1 MSIKISNYV
10 KNSVLTIPDLDI
22 TLNYGQSVTRYE
34 SNNHLVKIKAKQGY
48 TFNGGETPIN
58 YLTSV
63 SGSNSREDLD
73 KVSDTE
79 YTTLVV
85 FSYYKEAFFSGE
97 AIVDNS
103 QETYAKVTSNVTNC
117 TVVSDVSKIVLGS
130 NVTINLNAAEGYGFK
145 VAPKITEGSTE
156 INFTVSE
163 DKLTASV
170 TFTANSDFTI
180 TASAVKFVKW
190 DIAGVENSTVD
201 GINNVFVGDTVNI
214 TITPNSG
221 YVFDGVPFISGF
233 ELLDYFTVGT
243 DNIARLE
250 NVELDSDEENIS
262 VVAKT
267 QTKIS
272 YLKVT
277 SNVTNCT
284 VVSDVSK
291 ILAGTE
297 VTIDL
302 NAADGYGFKVAPK
315 ITEGSTEINFTISE
329 NKLTASVTFTPNS
342 DFTITA
348 NAVKFV
354 KWDIAGVENST
365 VDGINNVFVGDTVNI
380 TITPNSGYVFD
391 GVPFISRYDTLDYF
405 TVGTDGIARLENIKL
420 YSDDEDISVVAKT
433 KENNIKPTTNVGFLR
448 IFTPT
453 ENELDL
459 LSQYELVNPITLDT
473 IDLSKYIYGL
483 YHVFIPVTN
492 TGKSNIFLS
501 RNDTKIECS
510 YTDDAIVKI
519 YGDEIELAKKYNNV
533 FDFSPYT
540 KSMFYIPFIGNVDV
554 DTDILYSGKIKLSYI
569 ANLLT
574 MDIMSIISIDGK
586 EFYRNMGKCG
596 YNIPFNLSSYPYNT
610 YNLATNNYLY
620 DLKPKI
626 ILTHSIPYDNGNDI
640 LGRDINKY
648 LENAKTLTGLNSC
661 KIVKWHENENIT
673 ETEKQEI
680 ESLLADG
687 VYF

>member
-1 MSIKISNYV
+1 MSTKIVNNV
-10 KNSVLTIPDLDI
+10 INSVLTIPDLDV
-22 TLNYGQSVTRYE
+22 TLNYGQSVTKYGG
-34 SNNHLVKIKAKQGY
+34 SNYLVKIKANQGY
-48 TFNGGETPIN
+48 TFNGGTAPIN

-63 SGSNSREDLD
+63 TGSDSSEQLN

-79 YTTLVV
+79 YNTRVD
-85 FSYYKEAFFSGE
+85 FSYYKEAYFRGE
-97 AIVDNS
+97 AIVDKS
-103 QETYAKVTSNVTNC
+103 QVTYVKVTSNVTNC
-117 TVVSDVSKIVLGS
+117 TVISDVTKILAGTE
-130 NVTINLNAAEGYGFK
+130 VTINLNAADGYGFK

-156 INFTVSE
+156 INFIISE
-163 DKLTASV
+163 NKLTASV
-170 TFTANSDFTI
+170 TFTPNSDFTI

-190 DIAGVENSTVD
+190 TNNAKNCNVD
-201 GINNVFVGDTVNI
+201 GINNVLVGDTVNI
-214 TITPNSG
+214 IITPNNG
-221 YVFDGVPFISGF
+221 YEITGTPNIDSYGT
-233 ELLDYFTVGT
+233 LYKFTVG
-243 DNIARLE
+243 DDGIARLTKKLR
-250 NVELDSDEENIS
+250 NDDEQLTIN
-262 VVAKT
+262 AKT

-272 YLKVT
+272 YLNVT

-284 VVSDVSK
+284 VISDVTK

-297 VTIDL
+297 VTINL

-348 NAVKFV
+348 NGVKFV
-354 KWDIAGVENST
+354 IWDIAGVKNST
-365 VDGINNVFVGDTVNI
+365 VDGITNIFVGDTINL

-391 GVPFISRYDTLDYF
+391 GVPYINRYGTLNYF
-405 TVGTDGIARLENIKL
+405 TVGTDNIARLENIKL
-420 YSDDEDISVVAKT
+420 SSEDENISVVAKT
-433 KENNIKPTTNVGFLR
+433 KENNTKPTTNVGFLR

-459 LSQYELVNPITLDT
+459 LSQYGLINPTTLDT
-473 IDLSKYIYGL
+473 VDLTKYIYGL
-483 YHVFIPVTN
+483 YRVFIPVSSD
-492 TGKSNIFLS
+492 GKSDIFLS
-501 RNDTKIECS
+501 RNDTKIES
-510 YTDDAIVKI
+510 NYTDNAIVKI
-519 YGDEIELAKKYNNV
+519 DGDEIELTKKYNNV

-540 KSMFYIPFIGNVDV
+540 KTMIYVPFIGNVNV

-596 YNIPFNLSSYPYNT
+596 YNIPFNLARYSYNAN
-610 YNLATNNYLY
+610 NLATNNYLY

-626 ILTHSIPYDNGNDI
+626 IFTHSIPYDNGNDI

-661 KIVKWHENENIT
+661 KIVRWHENENLT

>member
-1 MSIKISNYV
+1 MSTKITNSV
-10 KNSVLTIPDLDI
+10 KNSVLIIPDLNT
-22 TLNYGQSVTRYE
+22 TLNYGQSVTKYGS
-34 SNNHLVKIKAKQGY
+34 SNYLVKITANQGY
-48 TFNGGETPIN
+48 TFNGGRTPIN

-63 SGSNSREDLD
+63 TGSSSSEQLT

-79 YTTLVV
+79 YTTRVD
-85 FSYYKEAFFSGE
+85 FSYYTETLFSGE
-97 AIVDNS
+97 AIVDKS
-103 QETYAKVTSNVTNC
+103 QETY
-117 TVVSDVSKIVLGS
+117 
-130 NVTINLNAAEGYGFK
+130 
-145 VAPKITEGSTE
+145 
-156 INFTVSE
+156 
-163 DKLTASV
+163 
-170 TFTANSDFTI
+170 
-180 TASAVKFVKW
+180 
-190 DIAGVENSTVD
+190 
-201 GINNVFVGDTVNI
+201 VN
-214 TITPNSG
+214 
-221 YVFDGVPFISGF
+221 
-233 ELLDYFTVGT
+233 
-243 DNIARLE
+243 
-250 NVELDSDEENIS
+250 
-262 VVAKT
+262 
-267 QTKIS
+267 
-272 YLKVT
+272 VT

-291 ILAGTE
+291 ILAGIE
-297 VTIDL
+297 VTINL

-348 NAVKFV
+348 NGVKFV
-354 KWDIAGVENST
+354 KWTNNAKNCTVE
-365 VDGINNVFVGDTVNI
+365 GINNVLVGDTVNI

-391 GVPFISRYDTLDYF
+391 GVPYIDRYGTLNYF
-405 TVGTDGIARLENIKL
+405 TVGTDNIARLENIKL
-420 YSDDEDISVVAKT
+420 ASDDENISVVAKT
-433 KENNIKPTTNVGFLR
+433 KVSEDVTPTTKTGFLR

-453 ENELDL
+453 EKELDL
-459 LSQYELVNPITLDT
+459 LSQNNLVNPTTLDT

-501 RNDTKIECS
+501 RNDTKIECN

-648 LENAKTLTGLNSC
+648 LENAETLTGLNSC

>member
-1 MSIKISNYV
+1 MNTKFYNGV
-10 KNSVLTIPDLDI
+10 KNSVLTIPDLDV
-22 TLNYGQSVTRYE
+22 TLNYGQSITKNASSTSVIT
-34 SNNHLVKIKAKQGY
+34 IKANNGY
-48 TFNGGETPIN
+48 VFSKDVTP
-58 YLTSV
+58 YVSLTSIT
-63 SGSNSREDLD
+63 GSTDRNNLN

-79 YTTLVV
+79 YNYRFD
-85 FSYYKEAFFSGE
+85 FSYYKEGYFFGNTEIDS
-97 AIVDNS
+97 S
-103 QETYAKVTSNVTNC
+103 QTTYAKVTSNTTNC

-130 NVTINLNAAEGYGFK
+130 SVTINLKANDGYGFS
-145 VAPKITEGSTE
+145 VAPTITEGTNKY
-156 INFTVSE
+156 NFTVSE
-163 DKLTASV
+163 DKSTANI

-190 DIAGVENSTVD
+190 TNNAKNCTVD
-201 GINNVFVGDTVNI
+201 GINNVLVGDNVNI
-214 TITPNSG
+214 TITPNDG
-221 YVFDGVPFISGF
+221 YEIIGTPNIDSYGT
-233 ELLDYFTVGT
+233 LYNFTVGS
-243 DNIARLE
+243 DGIARLTKK
-250 NVELDSDEENIS
+250 LRSDDDNLTIN
-262 VVAKT
+262 AKT
-267 QTKIS
+267 QTKIN

-277 SNVTNCT
+277 SNTTNCT
-284 VVSDVSK
+284 LVSDVTK

-297 VTIDL
+297 VTITL

-315 ITEGSTEINFTISE
+315 ITEGTTEINFTVSE
-329 NKLTASVTFTPNS
+329 NKLSANITFTPNS

-348 NAVKFV
+348 NGTKFV
-354 KWDIAGVENST
+354 VWNISGVKNST
-365 VDGINNVFVGDTVNI
+365 VNGTTNIFVGDTINL

-391 GVPFISRYDTLDYF
+391 GVPYIDMYGTLKYF
-405 TVGTDGIARLENIKL
+405 TVGTDNVARLENIKL
-420 YSDDEDISVVAKT
+420 ASDDEIISVVAKT
-433 KENNIKPTTNVGFLR
+433 KEYVPKPVTNVGFLR

-459 LSQYELVNPITLDT
+459 LAQYSLVNPTTLDT

-501 RNDTKIECS
+501 RNDTKIES
-510 YTDDAIVKI
+510 NYTDNAIVKI
-519 YGDEIELAKKYNNV
+519 DGEEIELTKKYNNV

-586 EFYRNMGKCG
+586 ELYRNMGKCG
-596 YNIPFNLSSYPYNT
+596 YNIPFNLSNYPYNT

-626 ILTHSIPYDNGNDI
+626 IFTHSVPYDNGNDI

-661 KIVKWHENENIT
+661 KIVRWNENENMT
-673 ETEKQEI
+673 ETEMQEI
-680 ESLLADG
+680 ESLLSEG

>member
-1 MSIKISNYV
+1 MSTKISNSV
-10 KNSVLTIPDLDI
+10 KNSVLTISELDI

-34 SNNHLVKIKAKQGY
+34 SKNYLVKIKAKQGY
-48 TFNGGETPIN
+48 TFNGGRTPIN

-63 SGSNSREDLD
+63 TGSNSSEELN

-79 YTTLVV
+79 YTTVV
-85 FSYYKEAFFSGE
+85 IFSYYKEAFFSGE

-130 NVTINLNAAEGYGFK
+130 NVTINLNAADGYGFK

-180 TASAVKFVKW
+180 TANAVKFVKW
-190 DIAGVENSTVD
+190 TNNAKNCTVE
-201 GINNVFVGDTVNI
+201 GINNVLVGETVNI
-214 TITPNSG
+214 TITPNNG
-221 YVFDGVPFISGF
+221 YEITGTPNIDSYGT
-233 ELLDYFTVGT
+233 LYKFTVG
-243 DNIARLE
+243 DDGIARLTKKLS
-250 NVELDSDEENIS
+250 NDDEQLTIN
-262 VVAKT
+262 AKT

-284 VVSDVSK
+284 VVSDMTK
-291 ILAGTE
+291 ILSGTE

-391 GVPFISRYDTLDYF
+391 GIPYIDRYGTLNYF
-405 TVGTDGIARLENIKL
+405 TVGTDNIARLENIKL

-501 RNDTKIECS
+501 RNDTKIECN

-648 LENAKTLTGLNSC
+648 LENAETLTGLNSC

>member
-1 MSIKISNYV
+1 MSTKITNNV
-10 KNSVLTIPDLDI
+10 RNSVLTIPDLDV
-22 TLNYGQSVTRYE
+22 TLNYGQSVTKYAG
-34 SNNHLVKIKAKQGY
+34 SSYLVKITANQGY
-48 TFNGGETPIN
+48 TFNGGTAPIN

-63 SGSNSREDLD
+63 TGSNSREQLT

-79 YTTLVV
+79 YTTRVD
-85 FSYYKEAFFSGE
+85 FSYYREAYFAGE
-97 AIVDNS
+97 AITDES
-103 QETYAKVTSNVTNC
+103 QIVYVNVTSNVTNC
-117 TVVSDVSKIVLGS
+117 TVVSDV
-130 NVTINLNAAEGYGFK
+130 
-145 VAPKITEGSTE
+145 
-156 INFTVSE
+156 
-163 DKLTASV
+163 
-170 TFTANSDFTI
+170 
-180 TASAVKFVKW
+180 
-190 DIAGVENSTVD
+190 
-201 GINNVFVGDTVNI
+201 
-214 TITPNSG
+214 
-221 YVFDGVPFISGF
+221 
-233 ELLDYFTVGT
+233 
-243 DNIARLE
+243 
-250 NVELDSDEENIS
+250 
-262 VVAKT
+262 
-267 QTKIS
+267 TKI
-272 YLKVT
+272 LVGK
-277 SNVTNCT
+277 
-284 VVSDVSK
+284 
-291 ILAGTE
+291 E

-302 NAADGYGFKVAPK
+302 NADDGYGFKVAPK
-315 ITEGSTEINFTISE
+315 ITEGTTEINFTISE

-354 KWDIAGVENST
+354 KWTNNAKNCTVEGINNVLVGETVNITITPNNGYEITGTPNIDSYGTLYNFTVGDDGIARLTKKLRNDDEQLTINAKTKTKISYLKVTSNVTNCTVVSDVTKILAGTEVTIDLNADDGYGFKVTPKITEGSTEINFTISENKLTASVTFTPNSDFTITADAVKFVKWDIAGVKNSA
-365 VDGINNVFVGDTVNI
+365 VEGINNVLVGETVNI

-391 GVPFISRYDTLDYF
+391 GIPYIDRYGTLNYF
-405 TVGTDGIARLENIKL
+405 TVGTDNVARLENIKL
-420 YSDDEDISVVAKT
+420 ASDDENISVVAKT
-433 KENNIKPTTNVGFLR
+433 KVSEDVTPTTKTGFLR

-453 ENELDL
+453 EKELDL
-459 LSQYELVNPITLDT
+459 LSQNDVVNPTTLDT

-501 RNDTKIECS
+501 RKDTKIECN

-540 KSMFYIPFIGNVDV
+540 KSMLYIPFIGNVDV

-640 LGRDINKY
+640 LGRNINKY
-648 LENAKTLTGLNSC
+648 LENAETLTGLNSC